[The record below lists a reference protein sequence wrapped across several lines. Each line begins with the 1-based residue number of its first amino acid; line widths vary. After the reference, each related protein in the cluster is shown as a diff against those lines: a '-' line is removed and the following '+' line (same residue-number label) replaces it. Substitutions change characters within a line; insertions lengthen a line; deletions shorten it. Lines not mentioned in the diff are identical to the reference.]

1 MRRKKKKIEEQ
12 EQKYVVMNEVDE
24 VYTGMLETQF
34 QYSSRWDNYK
44 PLTYS
49 NTRFLRRSN
58 PKVTLIELEKFIK

>member
-1 MRRKKKKIEEQ
+1 
-12 EQKYVVMNEVDE
+12 
-24 VYTGMLETQF
+24 VYTGMLEAQF
-34 QYSSRWDNYK
+34 QYSSRWDDYK